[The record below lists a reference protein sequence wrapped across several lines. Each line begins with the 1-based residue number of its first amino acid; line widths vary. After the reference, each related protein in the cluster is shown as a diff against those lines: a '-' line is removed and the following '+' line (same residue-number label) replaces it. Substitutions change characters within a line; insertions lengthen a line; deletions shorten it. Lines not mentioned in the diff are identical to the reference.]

1 MENNSAA
8 YSEKKFRMS
17 PLAIACYA
25 IACLTVI
32 YMFYLAGSTVSQ
44 INEYYAQY
52 GMSAKASDYVKY
64 IAQSLVSPAITGF
77 TFFML
82 GYILDT
88 VRKLDPNEAKMAKQE
103 AKDAKAFAKGE
114 KAAAKAEKAAAKVD
128 AEKSKEDSV
137 AEDFANSLDKE
148 LKAATKTTPKR
159 NTQRKPAAK
168 KTGAKTGTKTGT
180 GTGTQRKSQ
189 SKSGNASANR
199 NSQRKTSSAKKQ
211 ATKKDAAEAFKP
223 QNEAPK
229 ADEGFKVEINE

>member
-88 VRKLDPNEAKMAKQE
+88 VRKLDPNNYVSQEEIDEAKMAKQE

-168 KTGAKTGTKTGT
+168 
-180 GTGTQRKSQ
+180 
-189 SKSGNASANR
+189 
-199 NSQRKTSSAKKQ
+199 
-211 ATKKDAAEAFKP
+211 
-223 QNEAPK
+223 
-229 ADEGFKVEINE
+229 